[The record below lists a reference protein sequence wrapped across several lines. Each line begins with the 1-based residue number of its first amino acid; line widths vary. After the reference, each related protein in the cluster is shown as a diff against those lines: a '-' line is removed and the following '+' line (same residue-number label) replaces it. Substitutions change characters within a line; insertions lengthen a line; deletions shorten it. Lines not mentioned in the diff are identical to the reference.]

1 MAFSLSSADVQQAQQ
16 AQARMQAG
24 DPAAAA
30 ALTGALIAR
39 GVRHADLFGLHAA
52 ACRAIGA
59 FEQARGALAQATALA
74 PGNAA
79 LWSSYASLLDDLGES
94 DGAIAAYERA
104 VAARPDFAAAW
115 MNLGLAASA
124 AGRHKLARAALER
137 AAALTPAAAHVWG
150 ARGHVEQAA
159 GAPAAAAASLR
170 RALSLDPELA
180 SARHNLA
187 AALRSLDE
195 PEAALS
201 QLAPIAP
208 DRAAPETLTLRAHL
222 LAELGRFDEAVAEY
236 RGLLAA
242 HPGQIDAQE
251 TFARLLPQLG
261 RGEEALAGY
270 EAGLVARPDDFALW
284 RSALATAR
292 ALARSAELLRW
303 SRDAQARL
311 GPQREFV
318 IAEAHALG
326 LSGVPQA
333 ALRLLEPLAAGD
345 AEAATYAAYWRLR
358 SGDPQA
364 AERHALNAATQA
376 PLAQSAWAYLTIIWR
391 LLDDDREHWLAD
403 YERLVMPVDLELDPH
418 ELAEIDRALTA
429 MHVMLAHPGEQSL
442 RHGTQTRGNL
452 FDRRAPAIRALAD
465 RVGRVIRAR
474 LSSLP
479 DDPNH
484 PFLARNTGAADYAGA
499 WSVRLGR
506 SGHHV
511 AHIHPE
517 GWLSSALHVAV
528 PPEVAADDGEMPAG
542 ALTFGVPDAAL
553 GLSLSPRRIERPTA
567 GRLVLFPSYFWHGT
581 VPFESDRPRLTVAF
595 DARPASRPV

>member
-1 MAFSLSSADVQQAQQ
+1 MAFSLSAADVHQAQQ
-16 AQARMQAG
+16 AQARLQAG
-24 DPAAAA
+24 DPAGA
-30 ALTGALIAR
+30 ALLTRAVIAR

-52 ACRAIGA
+52 ACRAAGA
-59 FEQARGALAQATALA
+59 LAEARDALAQATTLA

-79 LWSSYASLLDDLGES
+79 LWTSYAGLLDDLGDY
-94 DGAIAAYERA
+94 DGAVAAYQRA
-104 VAARPDFAAAW
+104 ITARPDFAAAW

-124 AGRHKLARAALER
+124 AGRHDHARAALER
-137 AAALTPAAAHVWG
+137 AAALSPGAAQIWG

-159 GAPAAAAASLR
+159 GAPAEAAASLR
-170 RALSLDPELA
+170 HALALDPELG

-187 AALRSLDE
+187 GALRALDE

-201 QLAPIAP
+201 ALAPLRAGS
-208 DRAAPETLTLRAHL
+208 AAPETLALRAHL
-222 LAELGRFDEAVAEY
+222 LADLGRFDEAVAEY
-236 RGLLAA
+236 RALLAA

-261 RGEEALAGY
+261 RGDEALGGY
-270 EAGLVARPDDFALW
+270 ETGLVARPDDLALW

-292 ALARSAELLRW
+292 ALARPAELLRW
-303 SRDAQARL
+303 ARDARARL
-311 GPQREFV
+311 GAQREFV

-326 LSGVPQA
+326 LSGEPRP
-333 ALRLLEPLAAGD
+333 ALRLLEPLAADD

-364 AERHALNAATQA
+364 AERHALNAAARA

-391 LLDDDREHWLAD
+391 LLEDPREHWLAD
-403 YERLVMPVDLELDPH
+403 YERLVMPVDLGLEPV
-418 ELAEIDRALTA
+418 ELAELDRALTA
-429 MHVMLAHPGEQSL
+429 MHVTLAHPGEQSL
-442 RHGTQTRGNL
+442 RQGTQTRGNL
-452 FDRRAPAIRALAD
+452 FDRRAPAIQALAD
-465 RVGRVIRAR
+465 RIRRAINAR
-474 LSSLP
+474 LAALP
-479 DDPNH
+479 DDPSH
-484 PFLARNTGAADYAGA
+484 PFLARNTGSADYAGA

-517 GWLSSALHVAV
+517 GWLSSALHVSV
-528 PPEVAADDGEMPAG
+528 PPEVAADAGELPAG

-553 GLSLSPRRIERPTA
+553 GLSLSPRRIERPRA

-581 VPFESDRPRLTVAF
+581 VPFESERPRLTVAF
-595 DARPASRPV
+595 DARPAPPPV